1 MPAFLVDHAAI
12 NDPAFSGI
20 CRAAEA
26 IGVFGV
32 PNLYEGELFR
42 GREHR
47 PDIHE
52 RLGARN

>member
-1 MPAFLVDHAAI
+1 MIPPSTACVTPPRL
-12 NDPAFSGI
+12 S
-20 CRAAEA
+20 
-26 IGVFGV
+26 GVFGV

-42 GREHR
+42 GREHL